1 MPWDEFCA
9 LLSGL
14 DADTPL
20 GKVVRIRTETD
31 PEVLKNYTPEMNRI
45 RYEWNKKTATPLS
58 HDDIMKMFE
67 GIKNAYEN
75 E

>member
-58 HDDIMKMFE
+58 QDDIMKMFE
-67 GIKNAYEN
+67 GIKNAYE
-75 E
+75 